1 MPAYMLDTDT
11 ASYIMKRS
19 HPNILR
25 KLKKIPPDD
34 ICISAV
40 VLSELRYGVAV
51 SPSSA
56 VNEGSAEVISQIC
69 AGASLFGEGG
79 GGSRAKFARELKRQG
94 TLIGGNDLLIA
105 AHARCLGL
113 TLVTNNKRIL
123 TRFLGSGLRTGLMEE
138 QGNRD

>member
-51 SPSSA
+51 SPNSA
-56 VNEGSAEVISQIC
+56 RNEEALKSFLKYVQVLPYSAKAAEDYGQI
-69 AGASLFGEGG
+69 
-79 GGSRAKFARELKRQG
+79 RAELKRQG
-94 TLIGGNDLLIA
+94 TPIGGNDLLIA

-113 TLVTNNKRIL
+113 TLVTNN
-123 TRFLGSGLRTGLMEE
+123 TREFSRAPGLRIENWT
-138 QGNRD
+138 